1 MINKYIQ
8 IKYLLSKKNKIYLV
22 ILFLLFFI
30 SSFLEIL
37 SLGSIPIVVSI
48 IANPGSLEKFNLSII
63 YWLRT
68 NYSLS
73 DQQLNLWI
81 LVATLIIFFFRSF
94 ILSFIIYFHG
104 LTIKLLKEH
113 LSIQFLKSYINSD
126 YIFFL
131 SRSSAKIIKLQM
143 VDVGNTCILIYHLI
157 NFFKEII
164 IIISV
169 VLFSCYLTGITTF
182 IFFILIASIVT
193 LYYLINRKSLI
204 KRSKSIFQYSEDII
218 KNLNNSIGLIKEIKF
233 TSSESLIVQDFNKK
247 IKFNESLIL
256 KNNLINSL
264 PRFIIEFT
272 FIAFLL
278 LALIY
283 LVITNY
289 EIYTVL
295 PLIVLVCISAI
306 RLIPS
311 FTMISLSFNLI
322 KQLSPYLDSVYQEI
336 YNNRNNSNF
345 LEKIDS
351 FAKLFDFKKEIYL
364 NNINFVYPDGKKIFQ
379 NFSFK
384 FICGKTYGI
393 YGKSG
398 SGKTTLLELVLG
410 LLKPSQGSI
419 TIDNL
424 NIENI
429 KKSWQKNIGYIS
441 QDVYI
446 LNETLK
452 KNILF
457 SFEEQNFDEIKIN
470 KIFENLNLLEFL
482 NSLPFKYNSI
492 IGENGRNI
500 SLGQKQRI
508 GIARVLY
515 KEPQVLIL
523 DEATNAID
531 KQSEKNFFSYLFKA
545 YKDKTIIIV
554 SHDYNNLLNCDY
566 IYDFDKKEFVKY

>member
-1 MINKYIQ
+1 
-8 IKYLLSKKNKIYLV
+8 
-22 ILFLLFFI
+22 
-30 SSFLEIL
+30 
-37 SLGSIPIVVSI
+37 
-48 IANPGSLEKFNLSII
+48 
-63 YWLRT
+63 
-68 NYSLS
+68 
-73 DQQLNLWI
+73 
-81 LVATLIIFFFRSF
+81 
-94 ILSFIIYFHG
+94 
-104 LTIKLLKEH
+104 
-113 LSIQFLKSYINSD
+113 
-126 YIFFL
+126 
-131 SRSSAKIIKLQM
+131 M

-233 TSSESLIVQDFNKK
+233 TSSESLIVEDFNKK

-345 LEKIDS
+345 LEKRDN

-364 NNINFVYPDGKKIFQ
+364 NNINFAYPDGKKIFQ

-566 IYDFDKKEFVKY
+566 IFDFDKKEFVKY

>member
-1 MINKYIQ
+1 MINKFNQ
-8 IKYLLSKKNKIYLV
+8 INYLLSKKNKIYLAV
-22 ILFLLFFI
+22 LFFLFFI

-48 IANPGSLEKFNLSII
+48 IANPENLEKFNFSII
-63 YWLRT
+63 HWFRT

-73 DQQLNLWI
+73 ERQLNLWI
-81 LVATLIIFFFRSF
+81 LFATLIIFFLRSF
-94 ILSFIIYFHG
+94 ILSFILYFHG
-104 LTIKLLKEH
+104 LTIKLLKEN
-113 LSIQFLKSYINSD
+113 LSINFLKSYINAD

-131 SRSSAKIIKLQM
+131 SKNSAKIIKLQM

-157 NFFKEII
+157 NFFKESL

-182 IFFILIASIVT
+182 IFFLLIASTII
-193 LYYLINRKSLI
+193 LYYLINRKSLN
-204 KRSKSIFQYSEDII
+204 KRSKSIFQYSENII
-218 KNLNNSIGLIKEIKF
+218 KSLNNSIGLIKEIKF
-233 TSSESLIVQDFNKK
+233 TSSESLIVEDFNKK
-247 IKFNESLIL
+247 IKFNENLIL

-272 FIAFLL
+272 FVAFLL

-283 LVITNY
+283 LVIINY

-295 PLIVLVCISAI
+295 PIIVLVCISAI

-322 KQLSPYLDSVYQEI
+322 KQLSPYLESVYQEI
-336 YNNRNNSNF
+336 YSNRNNSNF
-345 LEKIDS
+345 HKKNDDYT
-351 FAKLFDFKKEIYL
+351 KLLDFKKEIFL
-364 NNINFVYPDGKKIFQ
+364 NNINFTYPDGKKIFE

-384 FICGKTYGI
+384 FFFGKTYGI

-398 SGKTTLLELVLG
+398 SGKTTLLELILG
-410 LLKPSQGSI
+410 LLRPSHGSI

-429 KKSWQKNIGYIS
+429 KKDWQKNIGYIS

-457 SFEEQNFDEIKIN
+457 SFEEQNFNEIKIN

-482 NSLPFKYNSI
+482 NSLPLKYNSI
-492 IGENGRNI
+492 IDENGRNL

-531 KQSEKNFFSYLFKA
+531 KQSEKIFFSYLFKA
-545 YKDKTIIIV
+545 YKDKTIILV

-566 IYDFDKKEFVKY
+566 IYDFNKNEFIKY

>member
-1 MINKYIQ
+1 MINKFNQ
-8 IKYLLSKKNKIYLV
+8 INYLLSKKNKIYLAV
-22 ILFLLFFI
+22 LFFLFFI

-48 IANPGSLEKFNLSII
+48 IANPENLEKFNFSII
-63 YWLRT
+63 HWFRT

-73 DQQLNLWI
+73 ERQLNLWI
-81 LVATLIIFFFRSF
+81 LFATLIIFFLRSF
-94 ILSFIIYFHG
+94 ILSFILYFHG
-104 LTIKLLKEH
+104 LTIKLLKEN
-113 LSIQFLKSYINSD
+113 LSINFLKSYINAD

-131 SRSSAKIIKLQM
+131 SKNSAKIIKLQM

-157 NFFKEII
+157 NFFKESL

-182 IFFILIASIVT
+182 IFFLLIASTII
-193 LYYLINRKSLI
+193 LYYLINRKSLN
-204 KRSKSIFQYSEDII
+204 KRSRSIFQYSENII
-218 KNLNNSIGLIKEIKF
+218 KSLNNSIGLIKEIKF
-233 TSSESLIVQDFNKK
+233 TSSESLIVEDFNKK
-247 IKFNESLIL
+247 IKFNENLIL

-272 FIAFLL
+272 FVAFLL

-283 LVITNY
+283 LVIINY

-295 PLIVLVCISAI
+295 PIIVLVCISAI

-322 KQLSPYLDSVYQEI
+322 KQLSPYLESVYQDI
-336 YNNRNNSNF
+336 YSNRNNSNF
-345 LEKIDS
+345 PKKSKDYT
-351 FAKLFDFKKEIYL
+351 KLLDFKKEISL
-364 NNINFVYPDGKKIFQ
+364 NNINFTYPDGKKIFE
-379 NFSFK
+379 NFSLK
-384 FICGKTYGI
+384 FFFGKKYGI

-398 SGKTTLLELVLG
+398 SGKTTLLELILG
-410 LLKPSQGSI
+410 LLRPSHGSI

-429 KKSWQKNIGYIS
+429 KKDWQKNIGYIS

-457 SFEEQNFDEIKIN
+457 SFEDQNFNEIKIN

-482 NSLPFKYNSI
+482 NSLPLKYNSI
-492 IGENGRNI
+492 IDENGRNL

-531 KQSEKNFFSYLFKA
+531 KQSERIFFSYLFKA
-545 YKDKTIIIV
+545 YKYKTIILV

-566 IYDFDKKEFVKY
+566 IYDFNKNEFIKY